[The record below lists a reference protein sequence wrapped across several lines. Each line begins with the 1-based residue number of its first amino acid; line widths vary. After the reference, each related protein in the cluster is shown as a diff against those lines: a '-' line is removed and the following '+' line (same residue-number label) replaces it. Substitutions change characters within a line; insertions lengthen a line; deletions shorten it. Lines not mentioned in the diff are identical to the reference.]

1 MRLSREYFFDIAE
14 LVGKAITTAR
24 KKEAGPEWN
33 MDEQLEIFMRRWDIE
48 IDPAIEKAIQNEAKA
63 EDDRWGLFETSGW
76 KDSAQDGREGPI
88 DEREN
93 RRQYSKY
100 GSEKFEQ
107 KKAQRCYNDF
117 GDGVSC
123 NLWELMRQV
132 RFKETRV
139 VDALKDLQRLC
150 HQISGYI
157 SKGWASRLAQIIDQ
171 SSP

>member
-24 KKEAGPEWN
+24 KKQAGPEWD
-33 MDEQLEIFMRRWDIE
+33 MDEQIEMFLRRWQIE
-48 IDPAIEKAIQNEAKA
+48 IDPVEKAIREEAKA
-63 EDDRWGLFETSGW
+63 EDDRWSLFESSGW
-76 KDSAQDGREGPI
+76 KDSAQDGQKGAV

-93 RRQYSKY
+93 RIEYSKW

-107 KKAQRCYNDF
+107 RKAQRYYNDF
-117 GDGVSC
+117 GDGISC
-123 NLWELMRQV
+123 RLWELMRQV

-139 VDALKDLQRLC
+139 VDALKDLQYLC
-150 HQISGYI
+150 HQLRGYI
-157 SKGWASRLAQIIDQ
+157 STGWASRLAQIIDQ